1 MLKLNGQ
8 DFTTGRAT
16 FLDRLPTDAEPTAK
30 IYLKLRPGELEATIL
45 AQLDTG
51 SAWSV
56 LAPDIAQ
63 AVGLRSETGEPKKLS
78 ARGLIFDG
86 HLVRVPVLI
95 LADEGDSLEVTA
107 TVFISNDWPAGK
119 NFIGYSGLLES
130 IRIALDPQ
138 SNDFYFGAAQARDS
152 LMGISETD

>member
-30 IYLKLRPGELEATIL
+30 IYIKLRPSELEITIL

-51 SAWSV
+51 SPWSV
-56 LAPDIAQ
+56 LEPEIAR
-63 AVGLRSETGEPKKLS
+63 AAGLLDETGEPKKLS
-78 ARGLIFDG
+78 ARGHTFDG

-95 LADEGDSLEVTA
+95 LADEGDSLEVSA
-107 TVFISNDWPAGK
+107 TVFVSKDWPAG
-119 NFIGYSGLLES
+119 NFVGYSGLLES
-130 IRIALDPQ
+130 IRVALDPHA
-138 SNDFYFGAAQARDS
+138 NHFYFGPASAREVGVGN
-152 LMGISETD
+152 L